1 MSEQFSN
8 NLNLDL
14 IIHPELRKFYIYIIL
29 IYNTMIKALYLISLI
44 LLQASSIKIFLLGG
58 ATADNET

>member
-1 MSEQFSN
+1 M
-8 NLNLDL
+8 
-14 IIHPELRKFYIYIIL
+14 RRFYIYIIL
-29 IYNTMIKALYLISLI
+29 IYNTIIKALLLISLI